1 MTRPLIVGA
10 LIAGLAVGAA
20 LTWNAATRDR
30 EYQRLVAAGDAAL
43 AGDQTFLAIE
53 SYSGAIALKRDS
65 MLAYLRRG
73 ETYRQRGDLEAA
85 LRDLRTASSID
96 PAAPRPLEQLGDVQY
111 ALKRYHRAAER
122 YAAYIRLD
130 DRSPRVLYKLAL
142 TRFTGGDAG
151 AAIPPLRQAVHL
163 NERFVEANYLLGLA
177 LWRTEQPREA
187 IAALQRTVRIAPAFA
202 PAREALADC
211 FASQNRLGDQIQQL
225 EALATNEP
233 ERTDRYLALGL
244 AHAARG
250 RHDLAVAA
258 IGRAIERAPN
268 DRRAY
273 SALTRVWL
281 DVAEAHGDRVAL
293 DKAQRAL
300 RLALADRAP
309 TADDL
314 ALQGRVLLLRGDAAG
329 AFRVLR
335 DAVTRGPAE
344 PSTFLRLADAAAR
357 LDRKDDER
365 LALRQYAA
373 LAPGAERS
381 RGAGAHLA
389 RVQMQR

>member
-20 LTWNAATRDR
+20 ITWNAATQDR
-30 EYQRLVAAGDAAL
+30 EYQRLIAAGDAAL

-73 ETYRQRGDLEAA
+73 ETYRQRGELDAA

-96 PAAPRPLEQLGDVQY
+96 PSAPRPLEQLGDVQY
-111 ALKRYHRAAER
+111 ALKRYDRAADR
-122 YAAYIRLD
+122 YAAYVRLD

-142 TRFTGGDAG
+142 ARLADEDPA
-151 AAIPPLRQAVHL
+151 AAIPSLRQAIHL
-163 NERFVEANYLLGLA
+163 NDRFAEANYLLGLA
-177 LWRTEQPREA
+177 LWRTRQPREA
-187 IAALQRTVRIAPAFA
+187 IGALQRSVRIAPSFS
-202 PAREALADC
+202 PAREALADLL
-211 FASQNRLGDQIQQL
+211 ASQNRLGEQVQQL
-225 EALATNEP
+225 EALVTNEP

-244 AHAARG
+244 AHASRG

-258 IGRAIERAPN
+258 VGRAIERDPT

-273 SALTRVWL
+273 SALARVWL
-281 DVAEAHGDRVAL
+281 DVAEANGDRVAL
-293 DKAQRAL
+293 DKARRAL
-300 RLALADRAP
+300 RLALAGSAP

-314 ALQGRVLLLRGDAAG
+314 TLQGRALLLRGDASG

-335 DAVTRGPAE
+335 DATARGEVDPTA
-344 PSTFLRLADAAAR
+344 FLRLAEAAAR
-357 LDRKDDER
+357 LNRTNDER
-365 LALRQYAA
+365 VALRQYAA
-373 LAPGAERS
+373 LVPGGERS
-381 RGAGAHLA
+381 RAATAHLA
-389 RVQMQR
+389 RLQAAR